1 MTTAYLIL
9 MFDVREN
16 KHVLMYTSESADMM
30 TRGFHIPEIPFV
42 VMQSKGEDFE
52 GAISRLT
59 QGMKA
64 RMKYDCALREMVDK
78 YAEPA
83 LRARLNGEKPFP
95 YKLYTME
102 PK

>member
-1 MTTAYLIL
+1 MTAYLIL

-16 KHVLMYTSESADMM
+16 KHVLMYTSDSADGM
-30 TRGFHIPEIPFV
+30 TRGFHLPVLPV
-42 VMQSKGEDFE
+42 VVTQCRGETFE
-52 GAISRLT
+52 DAISYLI

-83 LRARLNGEKPFP
+83 LRARLNGESPLTQT
-95 YKLYTME
+95 LYVVE

>member
-1 MTTAYLIL
+1 MTAYLIL

-16 KHVLMYTSESADMM
+16 KHVLMYTSDSADGM
-30 TRGFHIPEIPFV
+30 TRGFHLPEIPLV
-42 VMQSKGEDFE
+42 VTQSRGETFE
-52 GAISRLT
+52 DAISYLI

-83 LRARLNGEKPFP
+83 LRARLNGENAFP
-95 YKLYTME
+95 YELYALE